1 MDNLKIIKGIFILLL
16 LDLSWIWLFMNSKY
30 QSLVK
35 DIQKEKL
42 VLNVYSAGMAY
53 FLMIVGLIMIVIK
66 YDLSYIDTFIFGVV
80 VYGVY
85 DFTCGAIF
93 KEWDFKLAIIDVLW
107 GGFVFTATK
116 YLIDRKNIFS
126 LL

>member
-16 LDLSWIWLFMNSKY
+16 LDLSWIGLFMNSKY

-116 YLIDRKNIFS
+116 YLIDRKTIFS